1 MHDDSNIRTLR
12 GKDNLHLVKSDEQTG
27 KGDTDK
33 DIERRIAQRL
43 EGEHSYIGLVPE
55 EAPAQA
61 DDLEPRVRE
70 LPIDGEVVALRNECA
85 LLKQE
90 HKDLDDSISALEIVP
105 LPDQILIARLKRKKL
120 ALRDQISKIEDKIRP
135 DIIA

>member
-12 GKDNLHLVKSDEQTG
+12 GNDNLHVVKSDSDVA
-27 KGDTDK
+27 KGE
-33 DIERRIAQRL
+33 IERRIGQRT
-43 EGEHSYIGLVPE
+43 EGVIGLVPD
-55 EAPAQA
+55 AQA

-70 LPIDGEVVALRNECA
+70 LPIDGQVVALRNELA

-90 HKDLDDSISALEIVP
+90 HKDLDESISALEIVP

-120 ALRDQISKIEDKIRP
+120 ALRDRITTIEDKIRP

>member
-27 KGDTDK
+27 KGDSDK

-55 EAPAQA
+55 EARAQA

-120 ALRDQISKIEDKIRP
+120 ALRDQIAKIEDKIRP

>member
-1 MHDDSNIRTLR
+1 MHDDTNIRNLR
-12 GKDNLHLVKSDEQTG
+12 SGGNLHLVGTDEAVAQG
-27 KGDTDK
+27 HA
-33 DIERRIAQRL
+33 ERRVHKGEVTL
-43 EGEHSYIGLVPE
+43 ELVPD
-55 EAPAQA
+55 AAQA
-61 DDLEPRVRE
+61 DDLEPTVRE
-70 LPIDGEVVALRNECA
+70 LPISAEIVGLRNEVA

-120 ALRDQISKIEDKIRP
+120 ALRDRISTIEDKIRP

>member
-1 MHDDSNIRTLR
+1 MHDDTNIRNLR
-12 GKDNLHLVKSDEQTG
+12 GGNLHVVGTDSDVA
-27 KGDTDK
+27 KGDA
-33 DIERRIAQRL
+33 ERRVHKSEAML
-43 EGEHSYIGLVPE
+43 ELVPD
-55 EAPAQA
+55 AVQA
-61 DDLEPRVRE
+61 DDLEPTVRE
-70 LPIDGEVVALRNECA
+70 LPINAETVALRNQAA

-120 ALRDQISKIEDKIRP
+120 YLRDRITSLEDKIRP